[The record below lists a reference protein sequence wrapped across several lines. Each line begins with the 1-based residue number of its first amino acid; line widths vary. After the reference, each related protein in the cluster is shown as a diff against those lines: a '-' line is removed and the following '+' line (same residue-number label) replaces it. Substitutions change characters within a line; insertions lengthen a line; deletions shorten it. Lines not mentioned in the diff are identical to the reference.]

1 MNQVQR
7 NRGTQDFTVA
17 EGHGHPL
24 VQFMA
29 WAGHPLVQFLAWAQ
43 SHDLQSQLS
52 QVGQEELELLYS
64 LKTFMQWF

>member
-7 NRGTQDFTVA
+7 NRGTRDFTVA

-24 VQFMA
+24 VQFM
-29 WAGHPLVQFLAWAQ
+29 AWAQ